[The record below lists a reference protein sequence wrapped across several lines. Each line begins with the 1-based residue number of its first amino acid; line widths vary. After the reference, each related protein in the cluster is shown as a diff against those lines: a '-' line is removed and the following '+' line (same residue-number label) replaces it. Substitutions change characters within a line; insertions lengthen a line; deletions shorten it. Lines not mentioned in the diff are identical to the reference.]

1 MAHKGASVGRGSSSD
16 GKVWDEDFA
25 PDAFAEFD
33 FPRRRITGGKG
44 RSADGDAGNGNRNGR
59 TSNRN
64 GISANRNGRA
74 TRNGGSANGNGRP
87 TTGNGRSANING
99 RSANVNRRSANG
111 NGSGRVHAASGSY
124 ELTADDIVG
133 TDLRAPAPSARPGQ
147 GVPGRRTVTIKGYGA
162 ERNLPWTAGQS
173 RRRPAQPRHQRP
185 GFRADR
191 AAMWAVLL
199 GIMLVVVAAASSHA
213 AVLRAAAARSTHR
226 APAHVATAAAARSVA
241 VAAPRRPRF

>member
-1 MAHKGASVGRGSSSD
+1 MAHKGASVGRGLS
-16 GKVWDEDFA
+16 GEGRLWDEDSS
-25 PDAFAEFD
+25 PEAFAEFD

-44 RSADGDAGNGNRNGR
+44 RSAGGDARNGSGNGLTGNDNGR
-59 TSNRN
+59 TSSDS
-64 GISANRNGRA
+64 GLS
-74 TRNGGSANGNGRP
+74 TNGNGHG
-87 TTGNGRSANING
+87 T
-99 RSANVNRRSANG
+99 NG
-111 NGSGRVHAASGSY
+111 NGWITAANDHAAPAAARSAASSRR
-124 ELTADDIVG
+124 EPTAS
-133 TDLRAPAPSARPGQ
+133 TRPGQ

-213 AVLRAAAARSTHR
+213 AVLRAVGARSTAR
-226 APAHVATAAAARSVA
+226 ATPHVATAAASRSVA
-241 VAAPRRPRF
+241 VAPARRARGF